1 MTEEEVTTVKVPQAE
16 PEQPEPERVQVTP
29 LLAESF
35 CTEAVKFAVVE
46 T

>member
-1 MTEEEVTTVKVPQAE
+1 MMTVKVPQVE

-29 LLAESF
+29 LLAGSF
-35 CTEAVKFAVVE
+35 CTKAVKFAVVD